1 MLILGLQGSPRK
13 RGNTDSF
20 LAAFMNEAAKAGASV
35 KTIQAARAGIVPC
48 KGCGYC
54 ETHGICVIADDPM
67 STDIYGLI
75 RQADMVVAASPVYFY
90 GISAQLKVLIDR
102 CQTLWSRKYVYQLKD
117 PLAATRRGL
126 LFSVAASRGKQ
137 LFDGVHLTGQ
147 YFFDAIDAR
156 MDTSLTY
163 RGIEA
168 KGAISQHEGV
178 AADIDAA
185 IQKSVSPL
193 VKRKKILFVSPNGA
207 CRSPMAAA
215 MAQQRYG
222 DRIRTDFAGWS
233 PADVMQKLMV
243 ESMARNGVDMGYRR
257 PQSTEK
263 AFFGTA
269 PDMVIAIGDDADGT
283 QFPGVKTLS
292 WPLPAP
298 LSSDEEIMDR
308 LRLEI
313 EARIDRLAQVLMD
326 L

>member
-20 LAAFMNEAAKAGASV
+20 MTAFMNEAARAGASV
-35 KTIQAARAGIVPC
+35 KTIQAARAGVVPC

-54 ETHGICVIADDPM
+54 ETHGTCVIADDPM

-75 RQADMVVAASPVYFY
+75 RQADLVVAASPVYFY

-102 CQTLWSRKYVYQLKD
+102 CQTLWSRKYIYQLKD
-117 PLAATRRGL
+117 PLAATRKGL
-126 LFSVAASRGKQ
+126 LFSVAASRGQQ
-137 LFDGVHLTGQ
+137 LFDGVFLTAK
-147 YFFDAIDAR
+147 YFFDAIDAQL
-156 MDTSLTY
+156 DTSLIY

-215 MAQQRYG
+215 MAQRNYG
-222 DRIRTDFAGWS
+222 DRIRSEFAGWS
-233 PADVMQKLMV
+233 PANVLREQMV
-243 ESMARNGVDMGYRR
+243 EAMARTGVDLGYRR
-257 PQSTEK
+257 PQSTQQ
-263 AFFGTA
+263 AFPGTA
-269 PDMVIAIGDDADGT
+269 PDMVIAIGDDADKDEL
-283 QFPGVKTLS
+283 PGVKTIY
-292 WPLPAP
+292 WPLAAS
-298 LSSDEEIMDR
+298 LSAEDGAMDR
-308 LRLEI
+308 LHLDMEAHIHRLS
-313 EARIDRLAQVLMD
+313 QVLD
-326 L
+326 